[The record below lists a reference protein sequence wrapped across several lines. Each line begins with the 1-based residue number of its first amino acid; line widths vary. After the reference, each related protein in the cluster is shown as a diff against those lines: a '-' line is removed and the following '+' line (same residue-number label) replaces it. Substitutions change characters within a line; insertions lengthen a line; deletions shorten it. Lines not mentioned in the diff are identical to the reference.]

1 MHTPPTHIQH
11 IVIAGGGTA
20 GWMAAAALAKLLGT
34 AWRITLIESE
44 EIGTVGVG
52 EATIPLINIY
62 NNALE
67 LDENLFMRETAATFK
82 LGIEFV
88 NWGRQGD
95 RYIHGFGPLG
105 PDIGL
110 TKFHHYWLKMRALG
124 QADDLD
130 AYSINNAAAKANK
143 FLRAQRDMGNSPLAE
158 IAHAYHFDAGLYA
171 AFLRRYAEKLGV
183 VRLEGKISG
192 ATTRP
197 EDGFVDA
204 VVMEGGRRIEGDL
217 FIDCTGFRGLLI
229 EQALHTG
236 YEDWSHWLPA
246 DRAWAVPCESVTPLT
261 PYTRSTARTAGWQWR
276 IPLQHRT
283 GNGHVFSSQFIGEQ
297 DAADLLMQNL
307 DGAPLADPRMLKF
320 VTGKRRQL
328 WNKNVVAVG
337 LASGFME
344 PLESTSIHL
353 IQNTI
358 ARLTTFFPYQRF
370 DAADIAEFNRQ
381 SDFEFERI
389 RDFII
394 LHYKATER
402 DDTAFWNYVRTMPIP
417 DSLQH
422 KFDLFRSNGR
432 VFRENQELFS
442 EISWVEVFIGQRVM
456 PEAYHPLVDTLPEA
470 KIADFLKSVRH
481 TIARCVDAMPTHAE
495 FVAQHCA
502 TDIPKRKAEAEAAA
516 MAMKKMQAAVAPA
529 VQPA

>member
-1 MHTPPTHIQH
+1 MTAQHIQH
-11 IVIAGGGTA
+11 IVVAGGGTA

-44 EIGTVGVG
+44 DIGTVGVG

-62 NNALE
+62 NQALE
-67 LDENLFMRETAATFK
+67 LDENQFMRETSTTFK

-95 RYIHGFGPLG
+95 SYIHGFGPLG

-110 TKFHHYWLKMRALG
+110 TKFHHYWLKMRAAGKATGLE
-124 QADDLD
+124 D
-130 AYSINNAAAKANK
+130 YSINTVAARAGR
-143 FLRAQRDMGNSPLAE
+143 FRRAQPEMGKSPLGE

-183 VRLEGKISG
+183 VRLEGKITA

-204 VVMEGGRRIEGDL
+204 VVMDDGRRIDGDL
-217 FIDCTGFRGLLI
+217 FIDCSGFRGLLI
-229 EQALHTG
+229 EQTLKTG
-236 YEDWSHWLPA
+236 YEDWSRWLPA
-246 DRAWAVPCESVTPLT
+246 NRAWAVPCENTVMT
-261 PYTRSTARTAGWQWR
+261 PYTRATARQAGWQWR

-283 GNGHVFSSQFIGEQ
+283 GNGHVFCNSFISEQ
-297 DAADLLMQNL
+297 QAADTLMGNL
-307 DGAPLADPRMLKF
+307 DGTALAAPRMLQF

-337 LASGFME
+337 LSSGFME

-358 ARLTTFFPYQRF
+358 ARLTTFFPYTRF
-370 DAADIAEFNRQ
+370 DEADIAEFNRQ

-402 DDTAFWNYVRTMPIP
+402 SDTEFWNYCRTMPVP
-417 DSLQH
+417 DTLQQ
-422 KFDLFRSNGR
+422 KMDLFRSNGR
-432 VFRENQELFS
+432 VFRESAELFS
-442 EISWVEVFIGQRVM
+442 EISWVEVMIGQGIT
-456 PEAYHPLVDTLPEA
+456 PQGYHPLVDTLSEA
-470 KIADFLKSVRH
+470 RIAQFLDNVRS
-481 TIARCVDAMPTHAE
+481 TIRRCADSLPMHAE
-495 FVAQHCA
+495 YVAQQCA
-502 TDIPKRKAEAEAAA
+502 SALPVQRAAA
-516 MAMKKMQAAVAPA
+516 LAQAACAAEPVNR
-529 VQPA
+529 